1 MVFIFEKEANYSVIQ
16 YCNFFHIVE
25 GDFSPFSTHFSPTEH
40 MSMYVPRDLCRISP
54 QLRKQSHDL
63 PPGGK
68 EEKEE
73 EARAD
78 GK

>member
-1 MVFIFEKEANYSVIQ
+1 
-16 YCNFFHIVE
+16 
-25 GDFSPFSTHFSPTEH
+25 
-40 MSMYVPRDLCRISP
+40 MYVPRDLCRISP